1 MNGTGLPACIRDF
14 LHNISFNSHLDD
26 MLWGN
31 WTSGI
36 LPFPL
41 DLERRG
47 GEKRRT
53 NPDSSFG
60 PGCHLSAYVWKSK
73 AHRGEPDTGGL
84 EVLTPHGPQA
94 SQGLSSSSQ
103 ELPPPTPPP
112 PHPGPVPL
120 WPLLC
125 LVAFDGLHHSWIGLG
140 AECAG

>member
-14 LHNISFNSHLDD
+14 LRNISFNSHLDD

-53 NPDSSFG
+53 NPDSSFEEG
-60 PGCHLSAYVWKSK
+60 SLCLEKQ
-73 AHRGEPDTGGL
+73 GEPDAGGL

-103 ELPPPTPPP
+103 ELPPS
-112 PHPGPVPL
+112 PVPL

-125 LVAFDGLHHSWIGLG
+125 LVAFDGLHHSWVGLG
-140 AECAG
+140 AECAW